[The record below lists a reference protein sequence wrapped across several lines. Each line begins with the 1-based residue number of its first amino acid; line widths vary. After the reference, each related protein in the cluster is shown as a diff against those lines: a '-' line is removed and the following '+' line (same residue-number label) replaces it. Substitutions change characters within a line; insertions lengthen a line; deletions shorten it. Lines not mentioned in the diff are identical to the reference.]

1 MREIITTGKTV
12 EEATQKALEELGL
25 SLEEAV
31 VEVIEMPQR
40 KLFRSTPAKVR
51 VSADEPEAPA
61 PAEEKPAA
69 PKAQEKKEPKP
80 APEKKPQ
87 EKPAPAPAEKPA
99 KTEPAKEEPAPEQT
113 PAGQAAD
120 EAADEALCAPEE
132 PIDLAD
138 YPRVGAAVEY
148 LRDVCAKMGS
158 EGLEITGAKQGETII
173 LKVSGDRTG
182 TLIGHRGEV
191 MESLS
196 YLCSLVVNRTPG
208 DYVKLGLDIN
218 NYRAKREA
226 NLTALAKRIAE
237 KVARTGRSHTL
248 EPMNPYERRII
259 HSAVSGVEGVKSE
272 STGEGAARR
281 VVILPADMDLSEA
294 VRRRE
299 GRRDGGRRDRRPGR
313 GEGRGEGRRSGRS
326 ERSGRREGGRRERSS
341 VPGRAYAD
349 RPRDPSAA
357 PVAPRRT
364 ETINDGADLP
374 LFGKIEL

>member
-113 PAGQAAD
+113 PAGEAAD
-120 EAADEALCAPEE
+120 EASDEALCAPEE

-281 VVILPADMDLSEA
+281 VVILPVDMDLSEA

-299 GRRDGGRRDRRPGR
+299 GRRDGGRRDRRP
-313 GEGRGEGRRSGRS
+313 GRGEGRRSGRS